1 MITDREVALEQAL
14 VAIIGAAIASGL
26 DVKTLLDDA
35 AAGLLGNAPY
45 RWVGHPHVSNAIQV
59 MSDAHTQALSTAPA
73 S

>member
-1 MITDREVALEQAL
+1 MTTDREVALEQAL

-26 DVKTLLDDA
+26 DVKTLMDNA

-59 MSDAHTQALSTAPA
+59 MSDAHAQALTVSPDR
-73 S
+73 

>member
-26 DVKTLLDDA
+26 DVKTLLDNA
-35 AAGLLGNAPY
+35 TAGLLGNAPY

-59 MSDAHTQALSTAPA
+59 MNKAHEMALTAA
-73 S
+73 RA

>member
-26 DVKTLLDDA
+26 DVKALLDDA

-59 MSDAHTQALSTAPA
+59 MNKAHEMALSTAGA
-73 S
+73 